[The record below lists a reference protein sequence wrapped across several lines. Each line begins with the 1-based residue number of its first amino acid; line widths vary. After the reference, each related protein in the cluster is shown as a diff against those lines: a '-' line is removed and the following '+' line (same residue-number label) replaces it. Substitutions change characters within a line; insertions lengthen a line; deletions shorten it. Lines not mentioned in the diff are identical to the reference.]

1 MGSFASGAAFT
12 IIVSIIQWCSRR
24 FPAWRRRGP
33 GSSRRVLIWLGPM
46 FLGGGE
52 TSDAVLEVVLRGPH
66 PHKWMEIAVGR
77 FSADVEILDS
87 KMPTRDTVQH
97 LFDIQ
102 VKPNLM
108 DDLIAEMRSDGDL
121 TRLEVIRSK
130 NGRVYGSAASSRCTV
145 CKEASKSRCFLT
157 SVSVS
162 SKDSAQWTILGSEDA
177 FEGLMGALESH
188 RIPVEVRLRKEL
200 GDTDLLTT
208 RQEQILS
215 IAFERGYFDFPKK
228 RGLKELAAETGIRAS
243 TLDEIL
249 RRGQKKILQEYLLR
263 RALLHREEE

>member
-1 MGSFASGAAFT
+1 VAKAWLQPCPIGLLL
-12 IIVSIIQWCSRR
+12 RR
-24 FPAWRRRGP
+24 
-33 GSSRRVLIWLGPM
+33 PM
-46 FLGGGE
+46 FLGGVRA
-52 TSDAVLEVVLRGPH
+52 SDAVLEVVLTGPH
-66 PHKWMEIAVGR
+66 PHKWMKIAVDR
-77 FSADVEILDS
+77 YSADVEILDS
-87 KMPTRDTVQH
+87 KMPTKDTVQH

-102 VKPNLM
+102 VKPDLM
-108 DDLIAEMRSDGDL
+108 EDLLAEMRRDGDL

-130 NGRVYGSAASSRCTV
+130 NGHVYGSAASSRCTV
-145 CKEASKSRCFLT
+145 CKEVSKSSCFLT

-162 SKDSAQWTILGSEDA
+162 SKDSAQWTILGSVDSYK
-177 FEGLMGALESH
+177 GLMSALANR

-228 RGLKELAAETGIRAS
+228 KGLKELATETGIRAS

-249 RRGQKKILQEYLLR
+249 RRGQKKVLREYLSR
-263 RALLHREEE
+263 RALLHREED